1 MGKLTKFDSDDELNI
16 ADDVMDMGAQQQ
28 IADVI
33 DTSYDSDDSDAPVE
47 ESSIKK
53 NASSDVELQKVSSG
67 NNINAKV
74 LTKSQKKRRK
84 RLNQEATKQVQQ
96 SEEQQAATEKKAVDH
111 LDSEI
116 LPLDNDLV
124 ESLFQSSKNVSSD
137 VHNDVND
144 HKKPRTKKRIARKKE
159 TSDGSRQFVKV
170 SEIDG
175 PSQSAGQSSRLAML
189 SKVNVLRSN
198 RKHSVSKRML
208 PTMFSIKN

>member
-16 ADDVMDMGAQQQ
+16 ADDLMDMEAQQH

-47 ESSIKK
+47 ESSINK

-67 NNINAKV
+67 NSINAKV

-84 RLNQEATKQVQQ
+84 RSNQEATKQIRQA
-96 SEEQQAATEKKAVDH
+96 EEQQAVTAKKTEDH
-111 LDSEI
+111 TDSEI
-116 LPLDNDLV
+116 LPLDNELV
-124 ESLFQSSKNVSSD
+124 ESLFQSSKNESSD
-137 VHNDVND
+137 VHNDTSN
-144 HKKPRTKKRIARKKE
+144 KKPRTKKRIARKKE
-159 TSDGSRQFVKV
+159 TSDDSRQFVKV